1 MRHAHRHT
9 TSLFSLLMSCTVLF
23 GCATTSPPPPE
34 PSARQLELHQRILQE
49 TLAQLGRPYSY
60 GGADSQGFDCSG
72 LVHHVYADAGI
83 LLPRTAAQQR
93 AQGRAI
99 PQTALL
105 PGDLLFYRIDGGDH
119 VVVYIGEGRGVHAPR
134 PGKTVTIAE
143 VDRPWWQQRLHSAR
157 RLLPP

>member
-1 MRHAHRHT
+1 MKQALGVLVLCAGLLGCT
-9 TSLFSLLMSCTVLF
+9 TTAS
-23 GCATTSPPPPE
+23 APPE

-49 TLAQLGRPYSY
+49 TLAQLGRPYTY
-60 GGADSQGFDCSG
+60 GGADSDGFDCSG
-72 LVHHVYADAGI
+72 LAHHVYADAGV

-99 PQTALL
+99 PREALL

-119 VVVYIGEGRGVHAPR
+119 VVVYIGDGRGVHAPR

-143 VDRPWWQQRLHSAR
+143 VDRPWWEQRLHSAR
-157 RLLPP
+157 RLLTP